1 VNPSTAAYAVTD
13 EYGQVQRSGSVP
25 LGSDGSYSFVIQL
38 QASRHG
44 NDTDGRQVMAMVLPE
59 LTTALDLLDK
69 VAEIHRNAITD
80 GTSNT
85 LAEAND
91 KIRKH
96 ILPFSG
102 KLPRT
107 KRIEEVRERITKM
120 HHQIIEMVL
129 GHHVPG
135 SGVPQ

>member
-1 VNPSTAAYAVTD
+1 
-13 EYGQVQRSGSVP
+13 
-25 LGSDGSYSFVIQL
+25 
-38 QASRHG
+38 
-44 NDTDGRQVMAMVLPE
+44 MVLPE